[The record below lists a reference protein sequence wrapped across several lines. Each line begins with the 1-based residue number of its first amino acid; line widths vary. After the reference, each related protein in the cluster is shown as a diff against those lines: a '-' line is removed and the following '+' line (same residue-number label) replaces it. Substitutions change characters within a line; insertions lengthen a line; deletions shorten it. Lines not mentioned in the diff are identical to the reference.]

1 MLKPQKQKEILFF
14 NSELEMKIKEF
25 ILTRDI
31 KSLKKYINSF
41 AGKFS
46 LNHVYYHSAKL
57 LTRYGF
63 LEDAEAFYRKILLND
78 PNDKFIISSLGVLLS
93 AQDGREDEALE
104 YLLKAVQLNPNQRE
118 LHRIIGY
125 IYSHQGKL
133 FHAEEYL
140 LKEIDLLEKEN
151 LPICDEMIS
160 KYATACSQIGKHAE
174 AMEYHLKALEVYPN
188 TIEFYGE
195 MIFTAAHAPGF
206 DDIYINNIAKRCT
219 ETAIYRHEIH
229 QKCKDA
235 IAKITS
241 KNDYKA
247 SRKIKL
253 GIISSSMH
261 SFNAERFVSDII
273 EYLDFDK
280 IELYCYY
287 TGERID
293 ILSKKFEALSHKF
306 HQLEHDEF
314 YNIAKTIAED
324 GVHILFDTVGYL
336 KGQNLNVLSFKPAPI
351 QFMGYGFWGS
361 TGLKEMDYVLLP
373 IGAGNKEIRDSY
385 TEDIVE
391 LSAFYYNCIFKG
403 VEILPSPYN
412 KKGYITF
419 GCQNRRQ
426 KLNDE
431 VLGLW
436 ARMLHEIPNSKL
448 LLTINANDPER
459 YIERVMLFFSEMGIN
474 NSRIINLT
482 GYTGLSYLEIYNQID
497 VVLDPFPFS
506 GGCTSFDA
514 LNMGKPILTLHGPRM
529 TQNTTSEFLKDAE
542 LEELIAY
549 SEGEYIEKAKWL
561 AENPEIID
569 NYNKTIPGK
578 WAKSKTAS
586 AKYCGEELQEK
597 IEWMFKQKFETLPW
611 EN

>member
-1 MLKPQKQKEILFF
+1 MQKQKEILFF
-14 NSELEMKIKEF
+14 NSELEIKIKEF
-25 ILTRDI
+25 ILSRDV

-63 LEDAEAFYRKILLND
+63 LDDAEDFYRKILLND

-93 AQDGREDEALE
+93 AQEGREDEALG

-140 LKEIDLLEKEN
+140 KKEIDLLEKEN
-151 LPICDEMIS
+151 LPICNEMIS

-174 AMEYHLKALEVYPN
+174 AMKYHLKALDLYPN
-188 TIEFYGE
+188 IIEFYGE
-195 MIFTAAHAPGF
+195 MIFTAAHAPGY

-219 ETAIYRHEIH
+219 ETAIYSHSIH
-229 QKCKDA
+229 QQCKDD
-235 IAKITS
+235 IAKITL

-247 SRKIKL
+247 GQKIKF

-261 SFNAERFVSDII
+261 SFNAERFVSDVI
-273 EYLDFDK
+273 EYLDFNK

-287 TGERID
+287 TGESID
-293 ILSKKFEALSHKF
+293 MLSKKFETLSHKF
-306 HQLEHDEF
+306 HQLKHDEF
-314 YNIAKTIAED
+314 YNVAKTIAED

-351 QFMGYGFWGS
+351 QFMGYGYWAS

-373 IGAGNKEIRDSY
+373 KGAASKEIKASY
-385 TEDIVE
+385 VEDIIE
-391 LSAFYYNCIFKG
+391 LSAFYYNCLFKD
-403 VEILPSPYN
+403 VEILSSPY
-412 KKGYITF
+412 KRKGFITF

-431 VLGLW
+431 VLDLW
-436 ARMLHEIPNSKL
+436 ARILHEVPNSKL
-448 LLTINANDPER
+448 LLTINASDVELYHER
-459 YIERVMLFFSEMGIN
+459 IWDFFYDKGID
-474 NSRIINLT
+474 NSRILNLG
-482 GYTGLSYLEIYNQID
+482 GYKGLAYFEIYNLID
-497 VVLDPFPFS
+497 VVLDPFPFA

-514 LNMGKPILTLHGPRM
+514 LTMGKPIITLNGPRM
-529 TQNTTSEFLKDAE
+529 TQNMSSDFLRDIGMDQ
-542 LEELIAY
+542 LIAY
-549 SEGEYIEKAKWL
+549 SQDEYVEKAKEL
-561 AENPEIID
+561 ALNPEKID
-569 NYNKTIPGK
+569 EYHKTISVK
-578 WAKSKTAS
+578 FMKSHFGD
-586 AKYCGEELQEK
+586 AKYCGQELQEK
-597 IEWMFKQKFETLPW
+597 IEWMFKQKFDTLPW